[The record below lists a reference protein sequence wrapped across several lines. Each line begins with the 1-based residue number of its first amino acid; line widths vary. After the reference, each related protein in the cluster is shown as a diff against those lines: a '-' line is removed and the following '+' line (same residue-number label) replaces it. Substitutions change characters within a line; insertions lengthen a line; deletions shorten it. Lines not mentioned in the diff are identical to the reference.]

1 MPATSANGLTLEY
14 ETFGDPADPPVLL
27 IMGFGQQLIRWSP
40 EFCEAIAADGYRVIR
55 FDNRDTGLSTWFD
68 DAGVPDLGEVVT
80 GVTPP
85 PYTLVDMA
93 DDAAGL
99 LEELGHDSAH
109 VVGVSM
115 GGMIAQHLAIGH
127 PHRVRT
133 LTSVMSTTG
142 DPSLPP
148 GDPQVIGA
156 LLAPPPA
163 TRDEA
168 IEQGV
173 VVWKA
178 IGSPGFPFDE
188 DFAREFSAAAYDRA
202 FHPAGNARHLAAIA
216 TQSDRTAGLAGVRVP
231 TLVIHG
237 AADPLVHPEA
247 GRATADAV
255 TGARFLLVPGMGHDL
270 PAELVD
276 EFAAELTEHFARG

>member
-1 MPATSANGLTLEY
+1 MSATSAHGVTLEY
-14 ETFGDPADPPVLL
+14 ETFGDPGDPPVLL

-40 EFCEAIAADGYRVIR
+40 EFCSAIAAGGYQVIR

-68 DAGVPDLGEVVT
+68 EAGVPDLGDVVT
-80 GVTPP
+80 GAVAP

-99 LEELGHDSAH
+99 LGALGHDSAH

-115 GGMIAQHLAIGH
+115 GGMIAQHLAILH
-127 PHRVRT
+127 PERVRT

-148 GDPQVIGA
+148 GDPEVLAA
-156 LLAPPPA
+156 LLLPPPDS
-163 TRDEA
+163 RDAA

-173 VVWKA
+173 VVWRA
-178 IGSPGFPFDE
+178 IGSPGYPFDE
-188 DFAREFSAAAYDRA
+188 AFARAFSAAAFDRA
-202 FHPAGNARHLAAIA
+202 WHPAGNARHLAAIA
-216 TQSDRTAGLAGVRVP
+216 TQSDRSADLAGVRVP

-237 AADPLVHPEA
+237 ATDPLVHPDA
-247 GRATADAV
+247 GRATAEAV
-255 TGARFLLVPGMGHDL
+255 PGARFWLVPGMGHDL

-276 EFAAELTEHFARG
+276 EFAAELTAHFARG